1 MLDGLPQPLTRPIAP
16 PSASTGLPA
25 SAGVAGA
32 PTIDGMRLT
41 QLLCSRLCHDLIGP
55 VGVAASGSDLLEL
68 SEASGAE
75 AMALIIDS
83 AKQAARRLAFYR
95 IAFGYGRGAGAGPG
109 FSELRSLADAFFANS
124 RISPAW
130 IDDRAASQQLQ
141 PLAMPVA
148 RLLACLL
155 LVAAET
161 LPRGGALTMTLGSNA
176 DGSLTVGVTAAGHGA
191 RLSSDAAVALS
202 GNAGDDLNPRTVVP
216 FYVHC
221 LSRVLDSPLR
231 IAVEDGR
238 RVTFELVIAAAAA
251 GGMAVS

>member
-1 MLDGLPQPLTRPIAP
+1 MLDGLPQPLTRPTAP
-16 PSASTGLPA
+16 LPA
-25 SAGVAGA
+25 SSELLAIADAAGA
-32 PTIDGMRLT
+32 PAVDAVRLT

-109 FSELRSLADAFFANS
+109 FSELKSLADAYFAGS
-124 RISPAW
+124 RITPVW
-130 IDDRAASQQLQ
+130 IDDRASSQQVQ

-161 LPRGGALTMTLGSNA
+161 LPRGGALSVTLGSDA
-176 DGSLTVGVTAAGHGA
+176 GGGLTLSVAASGHGA
-191 RLSSDAAVALS
+191 RLSGDAADALS
-202 GNAGDDLNPRTVVP
+202 GHADDNLNPRTVVP

-221 LSRVLDSPLR
+221 LSQALDSPLR

-238 RVTFELVIAAAAA
+238 RVAFELAVAAAA
-251 GGMAVS
+251 GSIALS